1 MTSLIT
7 EMKRVGHGLDAPLAT
22 FDILRRTI
30 VVEKGVLFLRDY
42 GTDEL
47 RPWASVGYDPT
58 TQNRL
63 RLRRSTYDELFGD
76 SGTPVVLEN
85 DELEVIR
92 DLFSTREYSALDRA
106 VCLPLSDGTQNG
118 VVLITECNFLH
129 AALELFRVVLAAIG
143 PDIADLVLSSPTRR
157 ALTAAQ
163 TTIFGP
169 GDLPSVLREI
179 TDHAGMHKLSVL
191 GIKLSPR
198 VLYERIKEHYAHLQ
212 VHHVEEDFRRL
223 IARMMGTI
231 SHVVRI
237 PGGDVVVLM
246 LNEKNLDGELVVRQ
260 IEVTAEGLFDGMGEV
275 PHIESEV
282 YNILPESGAIERFLQ
297 ELAV

>member
-1 MTSLIT
+1 
-7 EMKRVGHGLDAPLAT
+7 MKRVGQGLDAPLAT
-22 FDILRRTI
+22 FDILRRT
-30 VVEKGVLFLRDY
+30 VGVEKGVLFLRDY

-63 RLRRSTYDELFGD
+63 RLRRATYDELFGE
-76 SGTPVVLEN
+76 SKTPVVLQG
-85 DELEVIR
+85 DELEIIR
-92 DLFSTREYSALDRA
+92 DLFSTREYSALERA
-106 VCLPLSDGTQNG
+106 ACLPLGDGTQNG
-118 VVLITECNFLH
+118 VVLITDCDFLR
-129 AALELFRVVLAAIG
+129 AAVEVFRVVLAAIG
-143 PDIADLVLSSPTRR
+143 PDIASLVLSSPTRR

-198 VLYERIKEHYAHLQ
+198 VLYERIKEHYADLQ

-237 PGGDVVVLM
+237 PGGEVVVLM

-275 PHIESEV
+275 PHIESE
-282 YNILPESGAIERFLQ
+282 IHDIPPESGAIERFLQ
-297 ELAV
+297 GLAV